1 MIDKKFEEY
10 LNNYLWNNIGI
21 KSKTLYKISN
31 DINCKEYKYL
41 IQRYTDSR
49 SLKES
54 VYRIKYNIDNI
65 PKCPICGNFNK
76 FIGGSKIYTKHCCCK
91 CTQLDAEVRKKNE
104 DTCLKLYGVKNGGQS
119 KEAKQK
125 IINTI
130 RKKYNDP
137 TITNVWQAKEVK
149 EKCQETCLKHYGV
162 KNFGASKQHQEK
174 LKNQYIIDK
183 RNKTK
188 KENHTFN
195 TSIPEKKS
203 YKLLKEKYTD
213 IQYQYRSEKYP
224 FNCDFYIPSLDLYI
238 ECNYHWTHG
247 FHPYDK
253 DNIEDQ
259 NKLQEWK
266 DKNTKYYYI
275 AINTWTKRDINKRN
289 IAKQNNLNFIEFWNI
304 NELKE
309 WINKS

>member
-1 MIDKKFEEY
+1 MINDNIISDLFFGNRQLKSNVYKKYKNDYDSEIYQYIINRFKDS
-10 LNNYLWNNIGI
+10 
-21 KSKTLYKISN
+21 KSF
-31 DINCKEYKYL
+31 DE
-41 IQRYTDSR
+41 
-49 SLKES
+49 SL
-54 VYRIKYNIDNI
+54 YRIKYKVYIR
-65 PKCPICGNFNK
+65 PVCEECGKELK
-76 FIGGSKIYTKHCCCK
+76 FIKGNGKDIFNRFCCK
-91 CTQLDAEVRKKNE
+91 KCANNNELSKKRLKE
-104 DTCLKLYGVKNGGQS
+104 TCLKKYGVDNP
-119 KEAKQK
+119 AKSQQFK
-125 IINTI
+125 DKYIKYIQE
-130 RKKYNDP
+130 KYNDP
-137 TITNVWQAKEVK
+137 TITNAWQAKEVK

-188 KENHTFN
+188 KEKHTFN

-213 IQYQYRSEKYP
+213 VQYQYRSEEYP

-247 FHPYDK
+247 FHPYNK

-266 DKNTKYYYI
+266 NKNTKYYYI